1 MARLARGLA
10 GLAGLLV
17 LWELCCAIG
26 VLDARFIPPPSTV
39 GPRIAELLGTDA
51 EFALDTIATILTFLI
66 ALGLAAL
73 IAIPLGLLL
82 GSVRPARIAGL
93 TVVEFLRPL
102 PAVALLPLLMLL
114 LGSGPETKIALAT
127 YAALWPILFNTMYAL
142 DEMDPLYTDIARS
155 FGFGRVRTMFT
166 VALPHAAP
174 FIATGIRISAS
185 IALVVV
191 VVVELIAGGARGVGT
206 FILEASSGGG
216 RMDLVLAG
224 TVIVG
229 AIGYLINSG
238 LQQAQRRLFGW
249 TASREEL

>member
-10 GLAGLLV
+10 GLAGLLAV
-17 LWELCCAIG
+17 WELACAIG
-26 VLDARFIPPPSTV
+26 LLDVRYLPPPSTV
-39 GPRIAELLGTDA
+39 LPRAAELLAGDTD
-51 EFALDTIATILTFLI
+51 FLLDSVATVLTFLI
-66 ALGLAAL
+66 AVGLAAL

-82 GSVRPARIAGL
+82 GSVRPARTAML

-114 LGSGPETKIALAT
+114 LGGGPGTKITLAT
-127 YAALWPILFNTMYAL
+127 YAAVWPILFNTMYAL

-155 FGFGRVRTMFT
+155 FRFSRLRTACT

-174 FIATGIRISAS
+174 FVATGIRVSAS

-229 AIGYLINSG
+229 VLGYLINTG
-238 LQQAQRRLFGW
+238 LHQLQRRLFGW
-249 TASREEL
+249 ATSREEL